1 VSVTVTAGY
10 VLSRRD
16 LFGRKVVM
24 FLFAFT
30 MFFGGGMIP
39 SFLVV
44 KSLGLDNTLW
54 ALLLPAPYP
63 SIT

>member
-1 VSVTVTAGY
+1 
-10 VLSRRD
+10 
-16 LFGRKVVM
+16 M